1 MVEPFDGTRPES
13 LAAFAA
19 TYATITPSGLSIE
32 QADYI
37 LRNADAANRM
47 APEPVA
53 VGTSC

>member
-1 MVEPFDGTRPES
+1 MQPFDGTRPES

-19 TYATITPSGLSIE
+19 TYATITADGLSIE

-47 APEPVA
+47 APDPYA
-53 VGTSC
+53 SALSC